1 MINWLV
7 ALRIWGN
14 EWVDK
19 RVTIMCDNRAVV
31 DVFEG
36 NRTRDGL
43 LGSILRH
50 FLMLQAK
57 MNVHDN
63 VKHIMGEDNITADA
77 LSRVHMDK
85 CRKCVSDLLHRGF
98 EQHQVLPHHFDIDS
112 NTL

>member
-1 MINWLV
+1 M
-7 ALRIWGN
+7 
-14 EWVDK
+14 
-19 RVTIMCDNRAVV
+19 
-31 DVFEG
+31 DVLDG

-57 MNVHDN
+57 MNVHVN

-85 CRKCVSDLLHRGF
+85 CRECVSGLLCTSKGF
-98 EQHQVLPHHFDIDS
+98 EQHQVLTYHFDIDS
-112 NTL
+112 NGL